1 MIIDSKNY
9 RNKLDDCVQ
18 NKYRNHTPTDSQT
31 TSFHPPGTLNMNT
44 IILNG
49 RVVRAGKAEGE
60 ALVSPDPIGFLGGVD
75 PQTGVILDQNHPL
88 KGECIA
94 DKILVFPH
102 GKGST
107 VGSYTI
113 LRLARN
119 GVAPRAMINAASEAI
134 TAVGAIIADI
144 PMVDLVDIGQI
155 HTGDWVT
162 VTDGRVEVS
171 PQKEKPA

>member
-1 MIIDSKNY
+1 MS
-9 RNKLDDCVQ
+9 
-18 NKYRNHTPTDSQT
+18 
-31 TSFHPPGTLNMNT
+31 TLV
-44 IILNG
+44 LNG
-49 RVVRAGKAEGE
+49 RVVRAGRAEGE
-60 ALVSPDPIGFLGGVD
+60 ALVSSDPIGFLGGVD
-75 PQTGVILDQNHPL
+75 PETGVILDQNHPL
-88 KGECIA
+88 RGQSIA

-119 GVAPRAMINAASEAI
+119 GAAPRAMINASSEAI

-155 HTGDWVT
+155 HTGDWV
-162 VTDGRVEVS
+162 VVDDGRVEIHR
-171 PQKEKPA
+171 PEA